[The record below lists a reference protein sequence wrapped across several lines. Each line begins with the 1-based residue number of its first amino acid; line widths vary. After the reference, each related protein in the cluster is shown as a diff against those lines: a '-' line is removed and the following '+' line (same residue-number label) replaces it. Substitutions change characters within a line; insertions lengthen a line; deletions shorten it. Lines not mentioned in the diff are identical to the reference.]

1 MSFADFSVAIQFRQA
16 IRNYNNAFAF
26 SSLGVKID
34 SSVYGPRGIYA
45 FRIQGQ
51 LCHRIG
57 SLLPPPGRAPAFS
70 QIYIYDPNPMYQVR
84 QRMSHHLDILN
95 VNTILSLQTMLQ

>member
-1 MSFADFSVAIQFRQA
+1 MEFRRN

-26 SSLGVKID
+26 SSLGVKTD
-34 SSVYGPRGIYA
+34 PSVYGPHGIYT

-57 SLLPPPGRAPAFS
+57 SLLLPPGKDPAFA
-70 QIYIYDPNPMYQVR
+70 QIYIYDSNSISQA
-84 QRMSHHLDILN
+84 
-95 VNTILSLQTMLQ
+95 